1 MLDDVKAKIKTANSI
16 LILDERLVS
25 AVFEPAV
32 KDNVWMLTDLPWKNP
47 DNKDRADSL
56 IEQLLPLSE
65 YYQSSNPSLSA
76 AIWGIWNSVYYFR
89 RQRSIFS
96 ILFEGKKKREKLFID
111 IRGLVATAAIQFCD
125 STATTVVTSNAMKNF
140 SEYERVAEAAI
151 QKLTSF
157 KNGL

>member
-1 MLDDVKAKIKTANSI
+1 MLDDVKAKIQTAKSI
-16 LILDERLVS
+16 LDLDERLVS

-47 DNKDRADSL
+47 GNKDRADRL

-65 YYQSSNPSLSA
+65 YYQSSNPTLSA
-76 AIWGIWNSVYYFR
+76 AIWGIWNSVNYFR

-96 ILFEGKKKREKLFID
+96 ILFESKMKSEKLFIV

-125 STATTVVTSNAMKNF
+125 TTATTVVTSNAMENF
-140 SEYERVAEAAI
+140 SEYERIAEAAI

>member
-1 MLDDVKAKIKTANSI
+1 MFDDFNAKIQTAKSI
-16 LILDERLVS
+16 LDLDERLVS

-47 DNKDRADSL
+47 GDKDRADRL

-65 YYQSSNPSLSA
+65 YYQSTNPTLSA
-76 AIWGIWNSVYYFR
+76 AIWAIWNSVNYFR

-96 ILFEGKKKREKLFID
+96 ILFENKKKSEKLFVD

-125 STATTVVTSNAMKNF
+125 TTAATVVTSNAMENF
-140 SEYERVAEAAI
+140 SEYERIAEAAI
-151 QKLTSF
+151 QKLISF
-157 KNGL
+157 KDGL